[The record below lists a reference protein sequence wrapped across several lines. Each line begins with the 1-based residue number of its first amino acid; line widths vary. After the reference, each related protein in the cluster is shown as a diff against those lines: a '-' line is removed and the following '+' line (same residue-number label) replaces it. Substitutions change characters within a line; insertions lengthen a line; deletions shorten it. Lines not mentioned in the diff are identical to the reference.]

1 MFEVS
6 VEHTFASAHSLREYK
21 GKCERMHGHNYKV
34 QVTLEGEKL
43 NAIGLLYDFVEV
55 KRMVRDISERLDHY
69 CLNDVAPFDQIN
81 PSAEN
86 IAKHFFDEV
95 TQRMGEVE
103 GVRVSWVKVW
113 ETDTSVATYR
123 A

>member
-21 GKCERMHGHNYKV
+21 GKCERMHGHNYRV

-86 IAKHFFDEV
+86 IAKYFFDEV

-113 ETDTSVATYR
+113 ETDTSAATYR

>member
-1 MFEVS
+1 
-6 VEHTFASAHSLREYK
+6 
-21 GKCERMHGHNYKV
+21 
-34 QVTLEGEKL
+34 
-43 NAIGLLYDFVEV
+43 
-55 KRMVRDISERLDHY
+55 VRDISERLDHY

-86 IAKHFFDEV
+86 IAKYFFDEV

-123 A
+123 T